1 MKPVKLALKFAI
13 LFLSIATLHAMQTPR
28 HQQNNWC
35 PPFARFCSTFSS
47 TGSCG
52 FRLGEDCNTCYGDD
66 GSILVNGC
74 PPDGFP
80 GGLTRNKK

>member
-1 MKPVKLALKFAI
+1 MKPVRLALKFGI
-13 LFLSIATLHAMQTPR
+13 LALSLATLHAMQTPK
-28 HQQNNWC
+28 HQDGIC
-35 PPFARFCSTFSS
+35 PPFARFCSTFTS

-74 PPDGFP
+74 PADGFP
-80 GGLTRNKK
+80 GGLKQNPK